1 MILILLDLLKVIV
14 SALCAAG
21 AGYEIF
27 NRTFG
32 DSIDIGLMLALWI
45 TLFISAS
52 YFVNSFF
59 ELFRDLDKR

>member
-1 MILILLDLLKVIV
+1 MILILLDLVKVIV
-14 SALCAAG
+14 SALCAAE

-32 DSIDIGLMLALWI
+32 DSIDIGLMLALWV

-52 YFVNSFF
+52 YFVNSLF
-59 ELFRDLDKR
+59 ELFRDLDKQ

>member
-1 MILILLDLLKVIV
+1 MITLMLDLLKVIV
-14 SALCAAG
+14 SALCAAE

-32 DSIDIGLMLALWI
+32 DSIDIGLMLALWV

-52 YFVNSFF
+52 YFVNSLF
-59 ELFRDLDKR
+59 ELFRDLDKQ

>member
-52 YFVNSFF
+52 YFVNSLF
-59 ELFRDLDKR
+59 ELFRDLGK